1 MVEVGPSFLEKKS
14 RCSQHISHNL
24 SYVKS
29 DLKIAI
35 NYSFSKDFR
44 EQIGGADRMIEMR
57 NHLAKLTD
65 TELISSLKALVKA
78 ERSRSVDILKHLN
91 EMDRRKVAENSGFPS
106 LFDYCVRELRYVNGT
121 AARLIHAARAA
132 KKYEVLY
139 KTMGRGLLSVTTV
152 SMLAPHLTWANHRR
166 LVRAAAGK
174 SAREVEA
181 LVSSLNPVAAAP
193 AERIRILT
201 VAAPPAPAVTTE
213 ELFPA
218 SSVASAPAA
227 SVPEE
232 AAGPAREP
240 AFPPSGPAAAAAPE
254 ESPTPAETA
263 PPPAPP
269 RPPTPVRRAYFSFT
283 ADEAFLRDFER
294 AKELSR
300 HKWPAGKQE
309 EVFAGALKVLLDKID
324 PDKRRRR
331 RERARRLAAGARS
344 RKIPQAVKD
353 EVWDRDGGR
362 CVYPALGGGVCGAR
376 AGLEFDHVRPW
387 ARGGSGEVENIR
399 LLCRAHNDLEARKGF
414 GGALVDAAAARRR
427 AALRREVKI

>member
-1 MVEVGPSFLEKKS
+1 
-14 RCSQHISHNL
+14 
-24 SYVKS
+24 
-29 DLKIAI
+29 
-35 NYSFSKDFR
+35 
-44 EQIGGADRMIEMR
+44 MIEMR

-201 VAAPPAPAVTTE
+201 VAAPPAPAATTE

-218 SSVASAPAA
+218 PSVASAPAA
-227 SVPEE
+227 SAPKE
-232 AAGPAREP
+232 AAGP
-240 AFPPSGPAAAAAPE
+240 
-254 ESPTPAETA
+254 SPA
-263 PPPAPP
+263 PPPPP
-269 RPPTPVRRAYFSFT
+269 APVRRAYFSFT

-344 RKIPQAVKD
+344 RRISQAVKD

-362 CVYPALGGGVCGAR
+362 CVYPGPGGGVCGAR

-387 ARGGSGEVENIR
+387 ALGGGSGDAGNIR
-399 LLCRAHNDLEARKGF
+399 LLCRAHNDLEARKAF
-414 GGALVDAAAARRR
+414 GGAFVDAAVARRR

>member
-1 MVEVGPSFLEKKS
+1 M
-14 RCSQHISHNL
+14 
-24 SYVKS
+24 S
-29 DLKIAI
+29 D
-35 NYSFSKDFR
+35 D
-44 EQIGGADRMIEMR
+44 
-57 NHLAKLTD
+57 
-65 TELISSLKALVKA
+65 ELIRSIKSLTGN
-78 ERSRSVDILKHLN
+78 ERSVLVSILKHLTEFEN
-91 EMDRRKVAENSGFPS
+91 RRLSDRKGFPS
-106 LFDYCVRELRYVNGT
+106 LFDYCVRELRYAQGESL
-121 AARLIHAARAA
+121 RRIRAARAA
-132 KKYEVLY
+132 KRFEVLY
-139 KTMGRGLLSVTTV
+139 GLIRRGTLSLTTV
-152 SMLAPHLTWANHRR
+152 ALLEPHLKWNNYRK
-166 LVRAAAGK
+166 LIRASKGL
-174 SAREVEA
+174 STREVEA
-181 LVSSLNPVAAAP
+181 LVSSLNPIAAAP

-201 VAAPPAPAVTTE
+201 VAPPPAPVPPAD
-213 ELFPA
+213 ELFPPTVEA
-218 SSVASAPAA
+218 APKDEIPAAPGPAPAPVASAIETPTVEFPMAPAVEAPIA
-227 SVPEE
+227 S
-232 AAGPAREP
+232 AAQ
-240 AFPPSGPAAAAAPE
+240 PSKVPAAAAP
-254 ESPTPAETA
+254 PP
-263 PPPAPP
+263 PPPALPP
-269 RPPTPVRRAYFSFT
+269 QPVRRAYFSFT

-344 RKIPQAVKD
+344 RRISQAVKD

-399 LLCRAHNDLEARKGF
+399 LLCRAHNDLEARKAF